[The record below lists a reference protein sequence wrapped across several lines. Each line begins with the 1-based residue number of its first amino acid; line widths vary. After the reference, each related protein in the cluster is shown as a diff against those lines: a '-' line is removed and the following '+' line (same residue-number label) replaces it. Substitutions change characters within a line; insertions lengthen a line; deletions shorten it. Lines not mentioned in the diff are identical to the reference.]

1 MESPNFMMKW
11 IKKNRFEFALLA
23 GLLLLTLFLRIYRID
38 AYMTFLGDEGR
49 DALMIKRIL
58 TTGDIPLLGPPTS
71 VGNMYLGPLYYYM
84 MAVAMAI
91 WWLNPLAAALMV
103 ALLGTATVGI
113 IYYLARNWFGKTAGF
128 IAAFLY
134 AISPVNIIYSRSSWN
149 PNPAPFFALL
159 AITGLYWARQK
170 KNFLYF
176 IVTGGALAFAVQ
188 MHYLALIL
196 LPIAGVLWLYEVFL
210 QIKKKVEYKYFW
222 VGTFGA
228 IGAFLLLMSPLII
241 FDLNPNHPWMNTRAI
256 LTFFSD
262 RQTTVNLN
270 FLNTLGRIPTLYFD
284 TLIGRYAAG
293 QIQILS
299 WIVGVMILIPVFYFL
314 YKWTKKSFE
323 WPFFVLSCWIFIGIA
338 GLSLYKQTI
347 YDHYLGFINPV
358 IYLLI
363 GACWYLLMKFPRN
376 LKIFT
381 WGLGLLVVC
390 LAFANIM
397 VSPLKNSPNNQF
409 TRTQKIADFIINQA
423 GGKPFN
429 FALIAAHN
437 YDAAYQ
443 FVLDAKGHKPLQVP
457 FDITEQL
464 YVVCEDEVC
473 QPVGN
478 PKYEIAA
485 FGWTKVESEQDFE
498 GVKVFKLVHNQ
509 PQSEEKNDE

>member
-1 MESPNFMMKW
+1 MEKW
-11 IKKNRFEFALLA
+11 IKKNRVEI
-23 GLLLLTLFLRIYRID
+23 GLLILLIVFTFGLRVFKID
-38 AYMTFLGDEGR
+38 GYMTFLGDEGR
-49 DALMIKRIL
+49 DALMVKRIL

-84 MAVAMAI
+84 MATAMAI
-91 WWLNPLAAALMV
+91 GWLNPLAAALMV
-103 ALLGTATVGI
+103 AILGTLTVGL

-159 AITGLYWARQK
+159 AITGLYWARQR

-176 IVTGGALAFAVQ
+176 IVTGSALAFAVQ
-188 MHYLALIL
+188 MHYLSLIL
-196 LPIAGVLWLYEVFL
+196 LPIAGVLWLYELFL
-210 QIKKKVEYKYFW
+210 HIKKRVDYKHFW
-222 VGTFGA
+222 LGTAGA
-228 IGAFLLLMSPLII
+228 IVAFCFLMSPLII

-270 FLNTLGRIPTLYFD
+270 FLNTLGRIPTLYFE

-293 QIQILS
+293 QVETLAWTLGLIIFVP
-299 WIVGVMILIPVFYFL
+299 VGYFL
-314 YKWTKKSFE
+314 YCWKQKKLD
-323 WPFFVLSCWIFIGIA
+323 WPFFVVSTWLTIGVA

-347 YDHYLGFINPV
+347 YDHYLGFLNPV

-363 GACWYLLMKFPRN
+363 GACWYLISKLPKKIMPLMAGFWILLVFLVIAN
-376 LKIFT
+376 LKI
-381 WGLGLLVVC
+381 
-390 LAFANIM
+390 
-397 VSPLKNSPNNQF
+397 SPVLTPPNNQF
-409 TRTQKIADFIINQA
+409 TRTQAISDFIIQKSA
-423 GGKPFN
+423 GKPFN
-429 FALIAAHN
+429 FALIAEHN

-457 FDITEQL
+457 FDITDQL
-464 YVVCEDEVC
+464 FVVCEDAVC

-485 FGWTKVESEQDFE
+485 FGWAKVDTETDFE
-498 GVKVFKLVHNQ
+498 GVKVFKLVHNN
-509 PQSEEKNDE
+509 P

>member
-1 MESPNFMMKW
+1 MRNW
-11 IKKNRFEFALLA
+11 ISKNRLECILLIT
-23 GLLLLTLFLRIYRID
+23 LIIFTLFLRVYKID
-38 AYMTFLGDEGR
+38 GYMTFLGDEGR

-84 MAVAMAI
+84 MSLAMAI
-91 WWLNPLAAALMV
+91 FWLNPLAAAVMV
-103 ALLGTATVGI
+103 ALIGTASVGL
-113 IYYLARNWFGKTAGF
+113 IYYLARNWFGKTPAF

-159 AITGLYWARQK
+159 AVAGVYWARAK

-176 IVTGGALAFAVQ
+176 IITGGALAFAVQ

-196 LPIAGVLWLYEVFL
+196 LPIAGVLWLYELFL
-210 QIKKKVEYKYFW
+210 HFKKKVDYKYFW
-222 VGTFGA
+222 TGTIVA
-228 IGAFLLLMSPLII
+228 IFTFLVLMSPLII
-241 FDLNPNHPWMNTRAI
+241 FDLNPSHPWMNTRAI

-284 TLIGRYAAG
+284 TLVGRYAAG
-293 QIQILS
+293 QIQLLG
-299 WIVGVMILIPVFYFL
+299 WVVGLLILIPVV
-314 YKWTKKSFE
+314 SFFFQLARKRFD
-323 WPFFVLSCWIFIGIA
+323 WPLFVLSSWMLIGVA

-358 IYLLI
+358 VYLLL
-363 GACWYLLMKFPRN
+363 GACWYLASRLPKRFMVVVG
-376 LKIFT
+376 
-381 WGLGLLVVC
+381 GLWILAIGLII
-390 LAFANIM
+390 ANFS
-397 VSPLKNSPNNQF
+397 VSPLRMPPNNQF
-409 TRTQKIADFIINQA
+409 TRTEKIADFIIQQA

-429 FALIAAHN
+429 FALIAEHN

-457 FDITEQL
+457 FDITDQL
-464 YVVCEDEVC
+464 YVVCEDQIC

-485 FGWTKVESEQDFE
+485 FGWTKIESEQDFE

-509 PQSEEKNDE
+509 PDQPADQAP

>member
-1 MESPNFMMKW
+1 
-11 IKKNRFEFALLA
+11 
-23 GLLLLTLFLRIYRID
+23 
-38 AYMTFLGDEGR
+38 
-49 DALMIKRIL
+49 
-58 TTGDIPLLGPPTS
+58 
-71 VGNMYLGPLYYYM
+71 M

-103 ALLGTATVGI
+103 ALIGTITVGL
-113 IYYLARNWFGKTAGF
+113 IYYLARNWFGKTPGF
-128 IAAFLY
+128 IAAILY

-159 AITGLYWARQK
+159 AITGLFWARQS

-176 IVTGGALAFAVQ
+176 IITGCALAFAVQ

-196 LPIAGVLWLYEVFL
+196 LPIAGVLWLYEL
-210 QIKKKVEYKYFW
+210 YSQIKKLTHYKYFW
-222 VGTFGA
+222 TGTAGA
-228 IGAFLLLMSPLII
+228 IGGFWLLMSPLIV

-284 TLIGRYAAG
+284 TLIGRYVAG
-293 QIQILS
+293 QVQVLAWIAGIL
-299 WIVGVMILIPVFYFL
+299 ILIPVGYFL
-314 YKWTKKSFE
+314 YKWSKKSFE
-323 WPFFVLSCWIFIGIA
+323 WPLFVVSSWILIGVA

-358 IYLLI
+358 IYLLLA
-363 GACWYLLMKFPRN
+363 ACWYLLIKLPKN
-376 LKIFT
+376 LKLLLTGFS
-381 WGLGLLVVC
+381 LFVLALVV
-390 LAFANIM
+390 ANIM
-397 VSPLKNSPNNQF
+397 ISPLKSSPNKQF
-409 TRTQKIADFIINQA
+409 TRTQKIADFIIEQA
-423 GGKPFN
+423 GNKPFN

-457 FDITEQL
+457 FDITDQL
-464 YVVCEDEVC
+464 YVVCEDEIC

-485 FGWTKVESEQDFE
+485 FGWTKVESEHDFE
-498 GVKVFKLVHNQ
+498 GVKVFKLVHNTPASDQ
-509 PQSEEKNDE
+509 EKTDE